1 MKYSDELTGNEFSFT
16 GKVLTWAD
24 LEKAIGNDSIIDG
37 VRASWDYFGF
47 DKRHEWKAV
56 LIGDE
61 AILVTDES
69 RDLNMA
75 GIYPDMDTFI
85 LWLDMVNDDR
95 VKEDEKER
103 RFRERQQL
111 EQQEQLQLATA

>member
-1 MKYSDELTGNEFSFT
+1 MKYSDELTGDEFSFT

-24 LEKAIGNDSIIDG
+24 LEKAIGNDPIIDG

-47 DKRHEWKAV
+47 DKGHEWKAV

-95 VKEDEKER
+95 IKEDEKER